1 MSLSQAETDNLDH
14 YTNAYAVFYKDVG
27 AYQQLLEEHD
37 VINWDQVF
45 QIQGEIKCKTLG
57 GLFFPLFLL
66 YTSDRYNIYFTYMIN
81 IYLSTQIH
89 VYTCYIVTI
98 YVLQVYKNPC
108 FTTNEAW
115 PLG

>member
-27 AYQQLLEEHD
+27 AYQRLLEEHD

-45 QIQGEIKCKTLG
+45 QIQGEIKGKTLG
-57 GLFFPLFLL
+57 GLFFPYFC
-66 YTSDRYNIYFTYMIN
+66 YTHQIDMTYFTYMIN
-81 IYLSTQIH
+81 IYLSAQIH

-98 YVLQVYKNPC
+98 YVLQVYKNTC
-108 FTTNEAW
+108 FTPNEAW

>member
-27 AYQQLLEEHD
+27 AYQRLLEEHD

-66 YTSDRYNIYFTYMIN
+66 YTSDRYDIFHIYDQYILKCTDTCVYMLYSYNLCITG
-81 IYLSTQIH
+81 L
-89 VYTCYIVTI
+89 
-98 YVLQVYKNPC
+98 
-108 FTTNEAW
+108 
-115 PLG
+115 